1 MRPAAQ
7 FSCHKVAPLDAGPS
21 GSFAST
27 LLSDN
32 EQNGP
37 SECVFLPKDVLTQY
51 FIKKESGK
59 RKIWSLKCHSGENK
73 TNTYIPVLDNDDE
86 TVAYIKSHKKGKG
99 LVLLDRE
106 HHEAYVLCL
115 PYERSFVIY
124 CRRPRTADHDM
135 LSAVQH
141 GGDPFYPWLKVT
153 YLRETPNFHVWNG
166 QSFEG
171 PSDDPYYV
179 VSRRLVHLDRAKSE
193 ESLLEICSG
202 KKVQLLC
209 SSSQG
214 RNSKECNLQLAA
226 DADPAMM
233 LALLAVLAPEML
245 GI

>member
-1 MRPAAQ
+1 MRPS
-7 FSCHKVAPLDAGPS
+7 FHKVAPLDAGPS

-27 LLSDN
+27 FLSDN

-59 RKIWSLKCHSGENK
+59 RKIWSLKCLSGENK
-73 TNTYIPVLDNDDE
+73 TNKTSYIPVLNNDDE
-86 TVAYIKSHKKGKG
+86 TVAYIKCHKQGKG

-115 PYERSFVIY
+115 PCGKSFVIY

-141 GGDPFYPWLKVT
+141 DGDQFYPWLKVS
-153 YLRETPNFHVWNG
+153 YLHETPIFHVWNG

-171 PSDDPYYV
+171 PSNDPYYV
-179 VSRRLVHLDRAKSE
+179 VSRRLVHLDHAKSE
-193 ESLLEICSG
+193 EALLEICSG

-226 DADPAMM
+226 NADPAMM
-233 LALLAVLAPEML
+233 LTLLAVLAPEMV